1 MSLVRLLLQRIALG
15 VFAAWSFLTAI
26 FLLFSATEDWAL
38 NRMMGLAGFGR
49 TPPGDIRDMREE
61 YLAER
66 GLDQPLFERY
76 VEWLGNMFTLQWG
89 ESFETGEAVLP
100 TVARATVNTGSYVV
114 PAVLIS
120 MVLALVIGVYTAIHG
135 GSRREGGLRGV
146 VYFGLGLP
154 NFWVGALL
162 LMVSG
167 TVAFQFSWRE
177 AFIPPTEMPF
187 LYDTVV
193 PALLLTTTLV
203 AAVTSY
209 ARSYSLQYVSA
220 DLTKLVRAKG
230 GGRLAVSR
238 HVLRNAAIPLVSLV
252 FTETLALLAL
262 TVFVIEA
269 LFGIDGLGLL
279 FYNAIWTRDLPVLLG
294 GTMVVVAVGVLGNIT
309 QDVAYS
315 VLDPRVD
322 TGTR

>member
-1 MSLVRLLLQRIALG
+1 MSLARLLLQRIALG

-26 FLLFSATEDWAL
+26 FLLFSATEDWTL
-38 NRMMGLAGFGR
+38 NRMLGMAGFGGADE
-49 TPPGDIRDMREE
+49 GDIEEMREE

-100 TVARATVNTGSYVV
+100 TVVRATVNTGSYVV
-114 PAVLIS
+114 PAVLLSVVIA
-120 MVLALVIGVYTAIHG
+120 LALGVYTAIHS
-135 GSRREGGLRGV
+135 GSHREGGVRGL

-154 NFWVGALL
+154 NFWIGAMVLL
-162 LMVSG
+162 VSG
-167 TVAFQFSWRE
+167 TVAFQFDWRE
-177 AFIPPTEMPF
+177 AFIPPAEIPF

-193 PALLLTTTLV
+193 PALLVTTTLV
-203 AAVTSY
+203 AAVMSY

-220 DLTKLVRAKG
+220 DLTKLIRAKG
-230 GGRLAVSR
+230 GSSLDVSR

-262 TVFVIEA
+262 SVFVIEA

-279 FYNAIWTRDLPVLLG
+279 FYNAVWTRDLPVLLG

-309 QDVAYS
+309 QDLAYS
-315 VLDPRVD
+315 ILDPRVD
-322 TGTR
+322 TGSR

>member
-1 MSLVRLLLQRIALG
+1 MSLARLLLQRIALG

-26 FLLFSATEDWAL
+26 FLLFSATEDWTL
-38 NRMMGLAGFGR
+38 NRMLGLAGFGGAD
-49 TPPGDIRDMREE
+49 GDDIAEMREE

-76 VEWLGNMFTLQWG
+76 VEWLANMFTLQWG

-100 TVARATVNTGSYVV
+100 TVARATANTGSYVV
-114 PAVLIS
+114 PAVIIS
-120 MVLALVIGVYTAIHG
+120 MILALVIGVYTAIHS
-135 GSRREGGLRGV
+135 GSRREGGLRGL

-154 NFWVGALL
+154 NFWVGALVL
-162 LMVSG
+162 LVSG

-177 AFIPPTEMPF
+177 AFILPTEMPF

-203 AAVTSY
+203 AAVVSY

-230 GGRLAVSR
+230 GGRLAVAR

-262 TVFVIEA
+262 SVFVIEA

-279 FYNAIWTRDLPVLLG
+279 FYNAIWTRDLPILLG
-294 GTMVVVAVGVLGNIT
+294 GTMVVVAIGVLGNIT
-309 QDVAYS
+309 QDLAYS

-322 TGTR
+322 TGSR